1 MTHEFALWLSKSF
14 GLFYLL
20 AMMAGVLI
28 YAFWP
33 KNKARFDAAARAILD
48 EKDQPDDII
57 GPDEKS
63 APYEKDRPYMKDRP

>member
-20 AMMAGVLI
+20 LMAAGVLI

-33 KNKARFDAAARAILD
+33 DNKARFDAAAKAILD
-48 EKDQPDDII
+48 E
-57 GPDEKS
+57 E
-63 APYEKDRPYMKDRP
+63 DRP